1 MSHYGTIRAQKKLE
15 THGMPV
21 NSFDNYHMGWKPVR
35 DKLSAP
41 IYLSLAAMLEDD
53 ILSGAIPRGMRLPPQ
68 RELAD
73 WLDIDFT
80 TVTRAFNVCR
90 EKNLIYGI
98 TGRGTFVSPAPG
110 SASPTTD
117 ADSDIIDLGTVASFP
132 SLSSGIVNAIKSV
145 VDSGHVERI
154 FAYAGPG
161 GAPHHIAAAQRMLA
175 LHNITTDTDGVAVF
189 AGAQNAISVAL
200 LSLFTPG
207 DSIAVDPYTYSNLI
221 DCARLAHVRLIPVEG
236 DSGGMCAKALDR
248 LSRKY
253 RIKGLFTMPTAAN
266 PTGITL
272 SEERKDE
279 IAAVAKARS
288 LTIIE
293 DDISPFA
300 PSRKRKPFFSRNP
313 DSTIY
318 IAAYMSMLAPSFRIT
333 YAAFPPSFRA
343 KLLKG
348 LLLLNM
354 KAGSFD
360 AEIVSE
366 LILSGEAARIME
378 AKRNAAAEAN
388 AAFDRVFPKLALNR
402 HAKKEGL
409 FPFFRS
415 IPLPSS
421 PLSGP
426 ETEDFFRSRGITPLH
441 SYRFAVGKARQ
452 NDFLRVSLSS
462 TNNIRNLTEGLRR
475 LKNAI
480 TDLK

>member
-1 MSHYGTIRAQKKLE
+1 
-15 THGMPV
+15 MPI
-21 NSFDNYHMGWKPVR
+21 NSFDNYHMSWKPVR
-35 DKLSAP
+35 DRLSAP
-41 IYLSLAAMLEDD
+41 IYLSLAAMLEED
-53 ILSGAIPRGMRLPPQ
+53 ILCGDIPRGTRLPPQ

-90 EKNLIYGI
+90 DKNLIYGI

-110 SASPTTD
+110 SASP
-117 ADSDIIDLGTVASFP
+117 DSGKGDGIIDLGTVASFP
-132 SLSSGIVNAIKSV
+132 ALSSGIVAAMKSV
-145 VDSGHVERI
+145 VESGHLERL
-154 FAYAGPG
+154 FTYTSPA
-161 GAPHHIAAAQRMLA
+161 GAPHHIAAARRMLEFQ
-175 LHNITTDTDGVAVF
+175 NITACDNGVAVF

-236 DSGGMCAKALDR
+236 DGGGMIPATLDR
-248 LSRKY
+248 LAKKY

-272 SEERKDE
+272 SEERKNE

-300 PSRKRKPFFSRNP
+300 PSPKRIPFFARNP

-318 IAAYMSMLAPSFRIT
+318 IAAYMSMLAPALRIT
-333 YAAFPPSFRA
+333 YAAFPAAFRD

-348 LLLLNM
+348 LFLLNM
-354 KAGSFD
+354 KAGSID

-366 LILSGEAARIME
+366 LVLSGEAMRIMT
-378 AKRNAAAEAN
+378 AKRQAAAEAN
-388 AAFDRVFPKLALNR
+388 ATFDRIFPKFALSR
-402 HAKKEGL
+402 HAKKNGL

-415 IPLPSS
+415 IPLPQSH
-421 PLSGP
+421 LSGP
-426 ETEDFFRSRGITPLH
+426 EAENFFKTRGVTPLH
-441 SYRFAVGKARQ
+441 SCRFAVGKARQ
-452 NDFLRVSLSS
+452 HDFLRVSLSS
-462 TNNIRNLTEGLRR
+462 AKSTRKLAEGLMR
-475 LKNAI
+475 LKEGINE
-480 TDLK
+480 LKN

>member
-1 MSHYGTIRAQKKLE
+1 
-15 THGMPV
+15 MPV
-21 NSFDNYHMGWKPVR
+21 NSFDNYHMGWKPAR
-35 DKLSAP
+35 SRLSSP
-41 IYLSLAAMLEDD
+41 VYLSLAAMLEED
-53 ILSGAIPRGMRLPPQ
+53 ILTGAVPRGTRLPPQ

-110 SASPTTD
+110 SASPATG
-117 ADSDIIDLGTVASFP
+117 ADNDIIDLGTVASFP
-132 SLSSGIVNAIKSV
+132 SLSSGIVNAMRSV
-145 VDSGHVERI
+145 VESGHVERI
-154 FAYAGPG
+154 FTYAGPG
-161 GAPHHIAAAQRMLA
+161 GAPHHIAAARRMLEF
-175 LHNITTDTDGVAVF
+175 HNISTGCDGIAVF

-221 DCARLAHVRLIPVEG
+221 DCARLAHVRLVPVEG
-236 DSGGMCAKALDR
+236 DGGGMCAKALDR
-248 LSRKY
+248 LSGKY

-272 SEERKDE
+272 SEDRKDA

-300 PSRKRKPFFSRNP
+300 PSRKRMPFFTRNP

-318 IAAYMSMLAPSFRIT
+318 IAAYMSMLAPAFRIT
-333 YAAFPPSFRA
+333 YAAFPPAFRDR
-343 KLLKG
+343 LLKG
-348 LLLLNM
+348 LFLLNM

-366 LILSGEAARIME
+366 LVLSGEAARIME
-378 AKRNAAAEAN
+378 AKRKAAAEAN
-388 AAFDRVFPKLALNR
+388 AAFDRAFPKLALNR

-415 IPLPSS
+415 VPLPPSR
-421 PLSGP
+421 LSGP
-426 ETEDFFRSRGITPLH
+426 EAEDFFRSKGVAPLH
-441 SYRFAVGKARQ
+441 SCRFAVGKARQ

-462 TNNIRNLTEGLRR
+462 TNNIRNLTEGLHR

-480 TDLK
+480 TDL